1 MFRGYYPPSWL
12 HALTISAAV
21 ISGLFAMLG
30 LVLWIKSGFA
40 NKDALVCLIACGV
53 SSAGLFTLD
62 AIYRKYHNEAVK
74 EALKEEDEEN
84 WAERIGSESDRRS

>member
-21 ISGLFAMLG
+21 ISGLFAALG

-74 EALKEEDEEN
+74 EALKEEDEKN
-84 WAERIGSESDRRS
+84 WAERIGNKGVKKS